1 MNIALKTFSGQVI
14 SRPDTTWEKENRDYY
29 IPDFVNGMLWSPVL
43 FTRVGKAGKCI
54 GRKYADRYIDGMG
67 FGLLLHPLVEC
78 NGEAVPSSCMDHTT
92 ILPFPLYNKVV
103 LDTPGNEAVYL
114 CDDVALCSFR
124 TGAEA
129 SEVKNSGA
137 MPLETAPAVT
147 ATEKNALEMSVPV
160 MTVSAELIPDA
171 ICDVSRITSLRIG
184 DIVAVELLSPAALPL
199 SSSRT
204 ALSATFCDNGIFDF
218 SILM

>member
-29 IPDFVNGMLWSPVL
+29 IPDFVKGMLWSPVL
-43 FTRVGKAGKCI
+43 FTRVGKAGKCV
-54 GRKYADRYIDGMG
+54 GRKYADRYTDGIG

-92 ILPFPLYNKVV
+92 ILPFPLYNKIV

-114 CDDVALCSFR
+114 CDNVALCSFR

-129 SEVKNSGA
+129 SEGTESGA
-137 MPLETAPAVT
+137 MPSETAPEET
-147 ATEKNALEMSVPV
+147 ATMV
-160 MTVSAELIPDA
+160 TVSAGIILDA
-171 ICDVSRITSLRIG
+171 ICEVSRITSLRIG
-184 DIVAVELLSPAALPL
+184 DIVAVELLSPATLPL

-204 ALSATFCDNGIFDF
+204 ALSATFCDNGIFEF
-218 SILM
+218 NLLR

>member
-1 MNIALKTFSGQVI
+1 MNIALKTFSGQVT
-14 SRPDTTWEKENRDYY
+14 SRPDTTWERENRDFY
-29 IPDFVNGMLWSPVL
+29 IPDFVREMLWSPVL

-124 TGAEA
+124 TGADA
-129 SEVKNSGA
+129 SEGTESRA
-137 MPLETAPAVT
+137 LPSEIAPAVT
-147 ATEKNALEMSVPV
+147 ATEKNALEMTVPV
-160 MTVSAELIPDA
+160 VTVSAELILDA
-171 ICDVSRITSLRIG
+171 IFDVSRITSLRIG
-184 DIVAVELLSPAALPL
+184 DIVAVELLSPATLPL

-204 ALSATFCDNGIFDF
+204 ALSATFCDNGIFEF

>member
-1 MNIALKTFSGQVI
+1 MNIALKTFSGQVT
-14 SRPDTTWEKENRDYY
+14 SRPDTTWERENRDFY
-29 IPDFVNGMLWSPVL
+29 IPDFVREMLWSPVL
-43 FTRVGKAGKCI
+43 FTRVGKAGKCV
-54 GRKYADRYIDGMG
+54 GRKYADRYTDGIG

-129 SEVKNSGA
+129 SEVKDSGA
-137 MPLETAPAVT
+137 MPSETAPAVT
-147 ATEKNALEMSVPV
+147 ATEKKALEMSVPV
-160 MTVSAELIPDA
+160 VTVSAELIPDA
-171 ICDVSRITSLRIG
+171 ICEVSRITSLRIG

-199 SSSRT
+199 NSSLTS
-204 ALSATFCDNGIFDF
+204 LSATFCDNGIFDF

>member
-1 MNIALKTFSGQVI
+1 MNIALKTFSGQVT
-14 SRPDTTWEKENRDYY
+14 SRPDTTWERENRDFY
-29 IPDFVNGMLWSPVL
+29 IPDFVREMLWSPVL

-114 CDDVALCSFR
+114 CDDVALCFFR

-129 SEVKNSGA
+129 SEVKDSGA

-160 MTVSAELIPDA
+160 VTVSAELIPNA
-171 ICDVSRITSLRIG
+171 ICEVSRFSSLRIG

-199 SSSRT
+199 NSSLTS
-204 ALSATFCDNGIFDF
+204 LSATFCDNGIFDF

>member
-1 MNIALKTFSGQVI
+1 MNIALKTFSGQVT
-14 SRPDTTWEKENRDYY
+14 SRPDTTWERENRDFY
-29 IPDFVNGMLWSPVL
+29 IPDFVREMLWSPVL
-43 FTRVGKAGKCI
+43 FTRVEKAGKCI

-124 TGAEA
+124 TGAET
-129 SEVKNSGA
+129 SEVKDSGA

-147 ATEKNALEMSVPV
+147 AAEKNALEMSVPV
-160 MTVSAELIPDA
+160 VTVSAELIPNA
-171 ICDVSRITSLRIG
+171 ICEVSRFSSLRIG

-199 SSSRT
+199 NSSLTS
-204 ALSATFCDNGIFDF
+204 LSATFCDNGIFDF